1 MKLPEPDNIQAQHQ
15 AAVFQQQQQLAAAA
29 AQQQQQQQIRAP
41 IPPPP
46 PQLLRQQPHHSIPQ
60 PVSLAVPVTTSVPA
74 PVESGIDPSSIKL
87 PGGATLVAVAEGGGL
102 GGSEGPS
109 PNKELEKPHV
119 TITIGDKEIANS
131 MNEGGIAAD
140 TANAHQAC
148 SLAHF
153 YSYDF
158 TPTSFLIS
166 DTHDSKCLEKKCNGA
181 LAK

>member
-29 AQQQQQQQIRAP
+29 AQQQQQIRAP

-74 PVESGIDPSSIKL
+74 PVESAIDPSSIKL

-153 YSYDF
+153 CSYDF
-158 TPTSFLIS
+158 IPTSFLIS
-166 DTHDSKCLEKKCNGA
+166 DTHDAKCLQKKCNVA
-181 LAK
+181 LAN